1 MFVSFDSFCFS
12 FRRGCPSILEKVQ
25 CFGHSRHHFRPDVPV
40 LLHLFVSEASG
51 PVGGGG
57 AVAANGTRFQETLQN
72 EFYLYKY
79 IYIYILDMNFET
91 FLIIVLK

>member
-1 MFVSFDSFCFS
+1 MFVSFESFCFS

-51 PVGGGG
+51 PVGEG
-57 AVAANGTRFQETLQN
+57 ASN
-72 EFYLYKY
+72 EFDILIAGLHVLY
-79 IYIYILDMNFET
+79 
-91 FLIIVLK
+91 VLKTHVKFH